1 MQGVCVCARVFVC
14 VLNVFVCLSACLCLC
29 LCLSICRSVGLSFSM
44 CVCLCVLV
52 CMKASSLKGIL
63 THTCTHNYV
72 GVYRKRTPA
81 LHTRWVAGEVVV
93 GQCPSLTH
101 SIVYYQNH
109 VLISEQARFLISA

>member
-1 MQGVCVCARVFVC
+1 
-14 VLNVFVCLSACLCLC
+14 
-29 LCLSICRSVGLSFSM
+29 M